1 MAVQYVQALLKA
13 VEDLPEEQVLEVL
26 DFARFLKWRELA
38 QEREVTEFEAW
49 AENLAREKGFAHL
62 KEEDVAQIVHELR
75 SQR

>member
-1 MAVQYVQALLKA
+1 MATQYMQDLLKA
-13 VEDLPEEQVLEVL
+13 VEDLPEERVLEIL

-38 QEREVTEFEAW
+38 QERETTEFEAW

-62 KEEDVAQIVHELR
+62 MEEDVAQIVHELR